1 VKGGTRVWPHI
12 VGALVVLTALAV
24 ALAAM
29 GRVWWCRAGDT
40 AVWSAD
46 VVSRHNSQH
55 LADPYTFTHVL
66 HGLMFYAGVWA
77 IFQRL
82 AGPIGRAWI
91 AFSMEAA
98 WEVVENTDAVI
109 ERYRAATI
117 SLDYYGD
124 SIANSISD
132 ILAFVVGYWAAGM
145 LPVAVSVVGFF
156 LVEGL
161 LILWI
166 RDSLLLNVLM
176 LVRPIEAVREFQM
189 RGRG

>member
-1 VKGGTRVWPHI
+1 MKPGNRMWPH
-12 VGALVVLTALAV
+12 VAAALAV
-24 ALAAM
+24 LVAVAAALAAM
-29 GRVWWCRAGDT
+29 GRVWWCRAGDS
-40 AVWSAD
+40 ALWSAD

-66 HGLMFYAGVWA
+66 HGLLFYAGVWA
-77 IFQRL
+77 IFRRV
-82 AGPIGRAWI
+82 ASPVGRAWI
-91 AFSMEAA
+91 AFLIEAA

-109 ERYRAATI
+109 ARYRAATI

-132 ILAFVVGYWAAGM
+132 ILAFVLGYWAAGVM
-145 LPVAVSVVGFF
+145 PVAVSVVGFF
-156 LVEGL
+156 VVDGI

-166 RDSLLLNVLM
+166 HDGLLLNVLM
-176 LVRPIEAVREFQM
+176 LVHPIEAVREFQL